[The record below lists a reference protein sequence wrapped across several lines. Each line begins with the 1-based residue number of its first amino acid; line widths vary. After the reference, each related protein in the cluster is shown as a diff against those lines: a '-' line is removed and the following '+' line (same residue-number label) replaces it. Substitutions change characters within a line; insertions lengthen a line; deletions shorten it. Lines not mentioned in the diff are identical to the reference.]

1 MMTHIGNATLAALQ
15 NAAKARAEYL
25 RHLERAMMLDP
36 DPEYRAQAKAEYL
49 KLTAPRCEHCAGLGR
64 VFVCRHWP
72 RCHCTDGAIKNDC
85 PGHSATCPEC
95 GGKGNS
101 RLVASTSAA

>member
-1 MMTHIGNATLAALQ
+1 MIENAALQ
-15 NAAKARAEYL
+15 NAANSRAEYL

-49 KLTAPRCEHCAGLGR
+49 KLTALRCGRCAGLGR

-72 RCHCTDGAIKNDC
+72 RCRCTEGATERDC
-85 PGHSATCPEC
+85 PGHSVTCPEC
-95 GGKGNS
+95 GGKGNT
-101 RLVASTSAA
+101 RLVASTRTA

>member
-1 MMTHIGNATLAALQ
+1 MMTHIGNAALAALQ
-15 NAAKARAEYL
+15 NAANACAEYL

-49 KLTAPRCEHCAGLGR
+49 KLTSLRCGHCAGLGR

-72 RCHCTDGAIKNDC
+72 RCNCTDGAVENDC
-85 PGHSATCPEC
+85 PGHSVTCPKCE
-95 GGKGNS
+95 GKGNLT
-101 RLVASTSAA
+101 RGE